1 MGNEILISS
10 TQFPYFVWLAFCIM
24 YRFRVE
30 IFYIVYEPFI
40 YNACIYNL
48 FVLFLR
54 YLFIGC
60 TAKKLIYELLIPYTW
75 KLSYWFLIESCLW
88 IINIDTDMAQKT
100 VKPRYRSTTSLKH
113 LVELHDKLSND
124 VVERI
129 KATPFGWLLKLDN
142 SSSYQTSSTIL
153 GMLVQR

>member
-1 MGNEILISS
+1 
-10 TQFPYFVWLAFCIM
+10 
-24 YRFRVE
+24 
-30 IFYIVYEPFI
+30 
-40 YNACIYNL
+40 
-48 FVLFLR
+48 
-54 YLFIGC
+54 
-60 TAKKLIYELLIPYTW
+60 
-75 KLSYWFLIESCLW
+75 
-88 IINIDTDMAQKT
+88 MAQKT